1 MKSPAE
7 WIKEKVAFV
16 EKKCRDHKGHVDFL
30 NTIEKFTDQ
39 FKDSSC
45 NLGR

>member
-16 EKKCRDHKGHVDFL
+16 EKKCRDHKWHADYL
-30 NTIEKFTDQ
+30 N
-39 FKDSSC
+39 
-45 NLGR
+45 